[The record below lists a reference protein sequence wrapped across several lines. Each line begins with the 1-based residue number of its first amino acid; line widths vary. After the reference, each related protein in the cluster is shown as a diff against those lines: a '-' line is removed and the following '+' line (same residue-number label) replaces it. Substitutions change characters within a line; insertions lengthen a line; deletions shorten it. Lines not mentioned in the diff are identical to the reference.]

1 MNKNNNNK
9 IIFLI
14 ALTLIIP
21 FNISATLVGNTNNA
35 VLGLSSGTTVPFEVG
50 RFRTGTSFSLDLY
63 VNTAGQEVNA
73 VAAYINYNP
82 SLFSVE
88 NIDYT
93 GSLFPLQWEHSTSSG
108 KIVIGR
114 TVSGANTVNS
124 THAKIATI
132 TLKGLA
138 DTSPSSD
145 NFTFDFSPGDTT
157 KSAVFLGGSQ
167 GGTYILSG
175 VYNAKI
181 SLDSTPPPNVSNFTA
196 TAGDSQ
202 ISLRWR
208 NPASSDFAGV
218 IILRK
223 TGSYPANVSDGTVV
237 YNGNGTSHVDA
248 GLTNGTTYYYKAFSR
263 DAVNNYSSG
272 VQTSAT
278 PRAITPPPT
287 PRDITPPGQITTL
300 TATALTSR
308 EIRLNWIAVGDDGNV
323 GTASS
328 YDIRYST
335 AVITSANFS
344 SANKVSNPPTPKING
359 SSETFTISGLS
370 GDTTYYFAI
379 KAIDKSG
386 NSSPLSNV
394 VSAKTYKIAD
404 LNYNGVVNMQDASI
418 LMSYWGRTDKPVA
431 DLNQD
436 GYVNMQDAN
445 IMMAQWD
452 KFCCKK

>member
-1 MNKNNNNK
+1 MGKISK

-14 ALTLIIP
+14 ILSLTVP
-21 FNISATLVGNTNNA
+21 FAVSATLVGNTNNA
-35 VLGLSSGTTVPFEVG
+35 VLGFSITGTVPFE
-50 RFRTGTSFSLDLY
+50 TGTFKTGVSFSLDLY
-63 VNTAGQEVNA
+63 VNTAGQGVNA

-114 TVSGANTVNS
+114 SVSGANTVNS
-124 THAKIATI
+124 TNAKIATI

-181 SLDSTPPPNVSNFTA
+181 SLDGTPPPNVSNFIA
-196 TAGDSQ
+196 TAGDGQ
-202 ISLRWR
+202 ISLSWT
-208 NPASSDFAGV
+208 NPASSDFVAV
-218 IILRK
+218 MILRK
-223 TGSYPANVSDGTVV
+223 TGSYPVNISDGTVV
-237 YNGNGTSHVDA
+237 YNGNGTSYIDA
-248 GLTNGTTYYYKAFSR
+248 GLTSGTTYYYKAFSR
-263 DAVNNYSSG
+263 DAVNNYSNG
-272 VQTSAT
+272 VQASAT
-278 PRAITPPPT
+278 PR
-287 PRDITPPGQITTL
+287 DSTPPGQITTL
-300 TATALTSR
+300 TATALTAR
-308 EIRLNWIAVGDDGNV
+308 EIRLNWTAVGDDGNV

-344 SANKVSNPPTPKING
+344 SANQASNPPTPKING

-379 KAIDKSG
+379 KAIDESG
-386 NSSPLSNV
+386 NSSLLSNV
-394 VSAKTYKIAD
+394 VSAKTYKTAD

-418 LMSYWGRTDKPVA
+418 LMSYWGRTDRPVA

-436 GYVNMQDAN
+436 GYVNMQDAS
-445 IMMAQWD
+445 IMMAQWG
-452 KFCCKK
+452 